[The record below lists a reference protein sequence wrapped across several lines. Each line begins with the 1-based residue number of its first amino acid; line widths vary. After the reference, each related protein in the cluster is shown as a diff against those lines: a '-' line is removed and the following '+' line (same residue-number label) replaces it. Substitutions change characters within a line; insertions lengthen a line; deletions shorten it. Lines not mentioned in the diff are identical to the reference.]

1 MFLSVFADYKSMP
14 LCPAGQFV
22 LRRIKKII
30 LFSPPRCVNSWRE
43 KKSVAIKKF
52 RLKSIKAGEIK
63 TMKKR
68 FWKTIRGTA
77 LAILVLTMFAQI
89 SVFAQDIEDQNKEQA
104 RQKDASTQRATAK
117 ALVGTWDTQVTLRV
131 CQTGAAINTF
141 ATIRTFMSGGTTIGS
156 NASISPA
163 LRTPEYGVWEHLSG
177 RTFRLKFKS
186 FSFDP
191 MGNPT
196 GWSIVTQTAEV
207 SPDGNSYTTVGPVEV
222 YVPNGALV
230 FTGCATA
237 TATRFE

>member
-1 MFLSVFADYKSMP
+1 
-14 LCPAGQFV
+14 
-22 LRRIKKII
+22 
-30 LFSPPRCVNSWRE
+30 
-43 KKSVAIKKF
+43 
-52 RLKSIKAGEIK
+52 
-63 TMKKR
+63 MKKR
-68 FWKTIRGTA
+68 FWKTIGGAA
-77 LAILVLTMFAQI
+77 LAILMLTMCAQI

-104 RQKDASTQRATAK
+104 RKKDASTQHAK
-117 ALVGTWDTQVTLRV
+117 TKQLIGTWDSQVTLRV

-156 NASISPA
+156 NGAISPA

-191 MGNPT
+191 TGNPT
-196 GWSIVTQTAEV
+196 GWTIVTQTAEV
-207 SPDGNSYTTVGPVEV
+207 SPDGDSYTTAGPVEV
-222 YVPNGALV
+222 YAPNGALV